1 MCIRDRKE
9 REEARKQQERF
20 RQIYQKVE
28 HQQASVSRQDPHSG
42 RLLKK
47 KMKAVKSL
55 EHRLERENE
64 EMTEFPDAEDA
75 ILVGFGE
82 NTGLPA
88 GKTVLELALPRLETE
103 DGVLA
108 EQVNLTVRGPEH
120 LCIIGK
126 NGAGKTTLLRRIAAV
141 SYTHLDVYKRQDHR
155 RALSERNLHD
165 SCHSIRRETPVD
177 E

>member
-1 MCIRDRKE
+1 MGYRQYLEE
-9 REEARKQQERF
+9 RLNKFSHQEQVAKKRRGEEARKQQERF

-108 EQVNLTVRGPEH
+108 EQVNLTVARP
-120 LCIIGK
+120 
-126 NGAGKTTLLRRIAAV
+126 GASVHHRE
-141 SYTHLDVYKRQDHR
+141 KR
-155 RALSERNLHD
+155 
-165 SCHSIRRETPVD
+165 RRENHPAAQDCGGAAAPEGYPGGVYASGLQ
-177 E
+177 